1 MAFYPI
7 PFIRSASPYISP
19 YSFIRSASPYI
30 SPYSSSSNSSSTS
43 DSLSLLNGPER
54 PVKHPNQFP
63 TDEES
68 AVVHQN
74 HQDYSTLASHPRRF
88 VVPDITLTTPY
99 DFYYPAQPP
108 TQPSE
113 FLDPEL
119 FISPPAHTYS
129 ALILPQLRTLIR
141 DIESTADT
149 HLMQHL
155 PHLHFLLGL
164 LSPLPDFGLIDHNL
178 PAFRAHVATHFST
191 ARTQEEDHYHP
202 LLAIQ
207 PEPELRMVF
216 RIFDARYNYDFPRR
230 AACLIYPGDCKHQ
243 PTEEMVSEG
252 GVDGDSGDSALVYRQ
267 GWGMQP
273 KYIVTASYAG
283 DVGVQYPVYH
293 F

>member
-7 PFIRSASPYISP
+7 PFICSAAPYISP

-74 HQDYSTLASHPRRF
+74 HQHYSTL
-88 VVPDITLTTPY
+88 Y
-99 DFYYPAQPP
+99 EQ
-108 TQPSE
+108 